1 MSLDDQTETRAASSP
16 VDDGLWARLATTFRG
31 VFAASTASTGAP
43 AGRQQGQQGEGTFV
57 VAPGGYRIRV
67 PQADDLHESV
77 GQMLPSLVEGL
88 SLVPP
93 LPAVVVQLLKEIRD
107 PNASAASV
115 AEIAASDPAMAASL
129 IRTVNSAAFSLNRKI
144 TSVSEAVNYLGFSSV
159 KSLLLRLKLDE
170 TLGSEAILLGRVTYD
185 GFADAWPTRDDTFA
199 DKLNSMPKYVIGSS
213 ADAARWNN
221 STVLEGD
228 PVQAAKR
235 LRDEHSGDIVVHGSA
250 QLAQTL
256 LEHDL
261 VDELRLMVFPVV
273 LGSGKRLFGDMADK
287 KTLRLV
293 DSKVVGDGVAILTYQ
308 QQARQAAA

>member
-1 MSLDDQTETRAASSP
+1 MGRIIVTEFVSLD
-16 VDDGLWARLATTFRG
+16 G
-31 VFAASTASTGAP
+31 VI
-43 AGRQQGQQGEGTFV
+43 ED
-57 VAPGGYRIRV
+57 PGGAEDFKHGGWSFEFSRG
-67 PQADDLHESV
+67 E
-77 GQMLPSLVEGL
+77 EGD
-88 SLVPP
+88 
-93 LPAVVVQLLKEIRD
+93 K
-107 PNASAASV
+107 
-115 AEIAASDPAMAASL
+115 
-129 IRTVNSAAFSLNRKI
+129 F
-144 TSVSEAVNYLGFSSV
+144 
-159 KSLLLRLKLDE
+159 KLDE
-170 TLGSEAILLGRVTYD
+170 TLGSEALLLGRVTYD
-185 GFADAWPTRDDTFA
+185 GFADAWPTRDDAFA

-261 VDELRLMVFPVV
+261 VDELRMMVFPVV
-273 LGSGKRLFGDMADK
+273 LGSGKRLFGDMTDK